1 MTAATGAVCGW
12 RGKGEK
18 STHTHIHI
26 HTGRLCINNHDST
39 LEGSIN
45 IVDPGGINI
54 AEKTC
59 WVFSAGAELTILTC
73 KRR

>member
-1 MTAATGAVCGW
+1 MKVCV
-12 RGKGEK
+12 RIR
-18 STHTHIHI
+18 THIRTSRPG
-26 HTGRLCINNHDST
+26 HTLTSARGRLCINNHDST

-59 WVFSAGAELTILTC
+59 WVFFAGAELTILTC